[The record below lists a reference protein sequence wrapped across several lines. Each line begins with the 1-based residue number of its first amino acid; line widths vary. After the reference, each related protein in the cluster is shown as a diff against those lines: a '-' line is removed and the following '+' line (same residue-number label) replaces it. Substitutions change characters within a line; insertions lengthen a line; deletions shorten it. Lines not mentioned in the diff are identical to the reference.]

1 MNNETLKQ
9 DPCENCV
16 LRKGFA
22 IAFDMHFWGEGCPYK
37 CDEYDDWNRRAGEEG
52 KHEAL

>member
-9 DPCENCV
+9 HPCENCD

-22 IAFDMHFWGEGCPYK
+22 KAFDMHFWGEGCPYK
-37 CDEYDDWNRRAGEEG
+37 CDEYDDWKCRAREDG
-52 KHEAL
+52 KHE